1 MLEFIMVGI
10 ITGAAFFYGY
20 LYGRV
25 AGYKAF
31 EEIGKEE
38 W

>member
-1 MLEFIMVGI
+1 MFSFIMMGVT
-10 ITGAAFFYGY
+10 TGAAFFYGY

-25 AGYKAF
+25 AGYKKF

>member
-1 MLEFIMVGI
+1 MFGI
-10 ITGAAFFYGY
+10 FCIGSAGFFFYGY
-20 LYGRV
+20 LIGR
-25 AGYKAF
+25 AHGYKKF